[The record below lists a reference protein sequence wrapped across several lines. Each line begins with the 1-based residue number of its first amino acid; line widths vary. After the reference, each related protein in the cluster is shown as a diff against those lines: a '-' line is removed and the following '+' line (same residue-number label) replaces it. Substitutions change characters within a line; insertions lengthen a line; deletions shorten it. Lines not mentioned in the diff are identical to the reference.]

1 MIGHYRMAGRIGL
14 ICAMALFTGTLTGQA
29 QEPARSGNTNT
40 AVKYNPPVRN
50 APAGRVGGSTRG
62 TAESDLTVEVLAP
75 DHVGLSS
82 VDQPV
87 LYWFLSRPVAKPLE
101 ISIDTVEVS
110 SNGPLLEKTLDKSW
124 PAGISGLSL
133 RDTGVRLKPGVTYR
147 WSVAVVFDPAQRSR
161 DVIASGLI
169 QHVRAT
175 ARPAHADADADA
187 AARIS
192 AGNGYWYD
200 ALADLSRDIDRRP
213 GRRGQR
219 ADLLEQVGLATP
231 AAFDRAAEPRS

>member
-62 TAESDLTVEVLAP
+62 TVESDLTVEVLAP

-101 ISIDTVEVS
+101 ITIDTVEVS
-110 SNGPLLEKTLDKSW
+110 SGGPLLEKTLGNSW
-124 PAGISGLSL
+124 PAGISGLAL
-133 RDTGVRLKPGVTYR
+133 RDVGVRLKPGVTYR

-175 ARPAHADADADA
+175 TRPAHADDEA

-219 ADLLEQVGLATP
+219 ADLLEQVGLAAP